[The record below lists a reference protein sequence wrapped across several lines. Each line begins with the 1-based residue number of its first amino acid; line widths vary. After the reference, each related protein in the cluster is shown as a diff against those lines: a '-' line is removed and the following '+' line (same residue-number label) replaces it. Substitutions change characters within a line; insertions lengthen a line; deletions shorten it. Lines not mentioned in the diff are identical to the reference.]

1 MSVRTNIVFDDA
13 VWEALQQTPRG
24 ERSRVVNDAVADW
37 LRRQRRMQAS
47 DRIAQR
53 RQRGDGIGV
62 SAEQLIR
69 EDRESH

>member
-1 MSVRTNIVFDDA
+1 MSVRSNIVFDDA

-24 ERSRVVNDAVADW
+24 ERSRVVNAAVGDW
-37 LRRQRRMQAS
+37 LLRQRRMQAS
-47 DRIAQR
+47 DRITQR
-53 RQRGDGIGV
+53 RQRAESPEL